1 MLKSKYLE
9 ELGVDAEICN
19 WIKED
24 DERYEEYSEY
34 EKEYGVFKPANW
46 SFDNYFSRW
55 LYCYLKDY
63 FKDAEKVV
71 DLDFYHFEFKGKD
84 YTQKEAIE
92 KILNTLEIFI
102 TEKDNVFDLKEERKM
117 IEDYQDAIRLLAEIL
132 PAIWW

>member
-19 WIKED
+19 WLKED
-24 DERYEEYSEY
+24 DERYEKYSEY
-34 EKEYGVFKPANW
+34 EKEYGVFPPANW

-55 LYCYLKDY
+55 LYCHLKDY
-63 FKDAEKVV
+63 LKDAEKVV
-71 DLDFYHFEFKGKD
+71 DLDFYHFKFKGKD
-84 YTQKEAIE
+84 YTQKEVIE
-92 KILNTLEIFI
+92 KILGTLETFI